1 MKNDKIVTWD
11 FKEDPTKVEDPAG
24 SAKFSAMYARFEEEY
39 HSDSMRADMAW
50 AKTLSY
56 LLEWWRR

>member
-1 MKNDKIVTWD
+1 MTSWN
-11 FKEDPTKVEDPAG
+11 FQEDPSTVSDPAE

-39 HSDSMRADMAW
+39 HSDTVKANTAW

>member
-1 MKNDKIVTWD
+1 MTSWN
-11 FKEDPTKVEDPAG
+11 FQEDPSTVSDPAE
-24 SAKFSAMYARFEEEY
+24 SAKFSAMYAKFEEEY
-39 HSDSMRADMAW
+39 HSDTVKANTAW